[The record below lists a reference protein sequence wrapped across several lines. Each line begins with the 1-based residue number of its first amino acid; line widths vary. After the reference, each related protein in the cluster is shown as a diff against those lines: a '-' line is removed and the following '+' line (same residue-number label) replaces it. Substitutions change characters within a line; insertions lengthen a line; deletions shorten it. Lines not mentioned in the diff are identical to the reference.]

1 MLLATQLPS
10 ESSDPRND
18 QPLEGVAFA
27 SDIDTLL
34 VANSGDS
41 NSLSLSRA
49 NGSLHHSEALAH
61 QLELFQFSGQNLQ
74 GTVARSGHDQ
84 SFFPSSLRARERA
97 RLLRENTSKPNKW

>member
-41 NSLSLSRA
+41 NSLSLSLERMEA
-49 NGSLHHSEALAH
+49 YTIRKLLHISLNCFSFLGKTCKEQWQDLGMISLFSQVPSEPEKGLG
-61 QLELFQFSGQNLQ
+61 F
-74 GTVARSGHDQ
+74 
-84 SFFPSSLRARERA
+84 
-97 RLLRENTSKPNKW
+97 